1 MDDDV
6 AANANQS
13 LRVILKRNY
22 GLDSIR
28 RDNVAFV
35 DHETVAFSVGNL
47 VQFLRVKN
55 TTAKEEGE
63 ENFFMRSHRLRDIG
77 AIAVHP
83 ERTFLALCEGEMGFV
98 TEKKEEEEGEGKGEG
113 ECARVDVYAYPSL
126 ELKKSLRGG
135 AKSKYALAKFSPDGT
150 MLATVSSTPDY
161 LLTIWDWE
169 NESSILR
176 CKAFSQEVFGL
187 SFSPNVY
194 GQLTTWGTGHV
205 RFWKMADTFTGLK
218 LHGSLGKFG
227 AEPLSD
233 ICATCESDDGKITLS
248 GTTSGAILAW
258 SGGLIETKFCIDE
271 EITCHDGAIN
281 SMHLR
286 RIIVQH
292 NQQEQQEQKKRL
304 QLVTTGEDGYVRA
317 WDVDEILSIVQ
328 TPEIP
333 FLQKI
338 KPIFGYHLGDNV
350 NCKNAIVSDDNS
362 NSKLVVQNACGS
374 LLELDLSDGT
384 SQEIFEA
391 HSGAIAGC
399 DVSFVSPH
407 FFTTG
412 DDRTVRCYDY
422 SQCKLLFTSR
432 FQARG
437 TILKVFPKAVD
448 TSSRLVLVGF
458 SDGVVRVLL
467 RSEASF
473 IVLESLKP
481 HTDAIVSIDWNVE
494 GSKFATASKDKTIFL
509 FDVEAK
515 GKLAPIGFV
524 RLDKVPKHIEYNK
537 SKSTDDKNA
546 IDVYFQKKGDGV
558 VRLLSTKLPKNIT
571 DTFELEACIVS
582 NVENT
587 SIEEVSCSQTSHS
600 GRFLVQGYMNGSIL
614 LSVLNQNRSEEKRNE
629 EEAATVA
636 NKEVWIEKKAH
647 VSKITGVA
655 ITYEDQYL
663 VSVSEDGSLLLFE
676 LKSKFGSFEV
686 PEVLDENYLD
696 YGKPI
701 PEDIEI
707 DEFPSLEQAK
717 RLSRESQISS
727 DAEKTRKRTLEKLN
741 LLRKDF
747 KSLVRA
753 NNKLGSV
760 DRLPESAFEVDS
772 DLLGITEKKTGV
784 DIERAEREMAWRLER
799 AEIILE
805 RLEKRYRDD
814 IEANCEEL
822 HARLDSNIDV
832 EARSQCTF
840 SCESFSLKKED
851 CGEEIEDEDQ
861 DFHERGKLP
870 PGDASIISDE
880 TSTITSNVEAPR
892 VSEIY
897 EENNREK
904 SDLTSQEIRRI
915 ERKKRSEE
923 MAAFELTRPIDASE
937 TNIEEDLE
945 IIEARNC
952 ISDFPLKSDPLATIV
967 KEKRA
972 NVELKDDA
980 LTRVNAKIRE
990 IKIAFNAEFQAL
1002 KDESAT
1008 LGNDNYNCK
1017 LRKLCL
1023 SKATAAQKC
1032 KSLELQRFILE
1043 RELEIIQKKH
1053 DAGDIASDKKLYAAE
1068 ENVRAKKAMVKK
1080 YSNRYKERETISIH
1094 ADNAL
1099 QNLMK
1104 VYENSLPPGAPRAK
1118 LFKVFMRD
1126 IESEIEEK
1134 CPTGCEEEVYER
1146 VLQLRSKRRELEGAK
1161 VEAMK
1166 ESEKAK
1172 TFLEEKVKETEVAVA
1187 ALKDTTVE
1195 KEAFEK
1201 KKQADLN
1208 EIEIYVTLKAHEILH
1223 FDADSTDTVSTVKL
1237 GSAENGLVFA
1247 NSAIEKLKLEIEH
1260 LNGEISSLK
1269 KSQQELKKQF
1279 AALEI
1284 ERKEEEVK
1292 ERDLEAKEIDVQMR
1306 KFGQIVDLDALD
1318 AMAREERGGE
1328 ELKIKLRAQETY
1340 HAKEAAEWRKAIQQ
1354 SNDEYTALIEQHTS
1368 LLQKIAA
1375 SKRALLTQKRGGV
1388 VTSNS
1393 N

>member
-6 AANANQS
+6 AANATSHS
-13 LRVILKRNY
+13 LRVDLKRNY
-22 GLDSIR
+22 GLNSVR

-35 DHETVAFSVGNL
+35 DHETIAFSVGNL

-55 TTAKEEGE
+55 TTAKEEE
-63 ENFFMRSHRLRDIG
+63 ENFFMRSRRLREIG

-83 ERTFLALCEGEMGFV
+83 ERTFVALCEGEIGCV
-98 TEKKEEEEGEGKGEG
+98 NERREEEEED

-126 ELKKSLRGG
+126 VLKKTLRGG

-150 MLATVSSTPDY
+150 MLATVSSAPDY

-187 SFSPNVY
+187 SFSLTVY

-233 ICATCESDDGKITLS
+233 VCATCESGDGKITLS
-248 GTTSGAILAW
+248 GTGSGAILAW

-286 RIIVQH
+286 RVMMRDEMR
-292 NQQEQQEQKKRL
+292 EQQQRV
-304 QLVTTGEDGYVRA
+304 QLITAGEDGYVRA
-317 WDVDEILSIVQ
+317 WDADEIWTIVE
-328 TPEIP
+328 TPETP
-333 FLQKI
+333 FVQKI
-338 KPIFGYHLGDNV
+338 KPIFEYYLGDTV
-350 NCKNAIVSDDNS
+350 SCKNLIVSDDS
-362 NSKLVVQNACGS
+362 NNNKLVVQNACGS
-374 LLELDLSDGT
+374 LLELDLADGT

-412 DDRTVRCYDY
+412 DDKTVRCYDY

-437 TILKVFPKAVD
+437 TVLKVFPKVVD

-473 IVLESLKP
+473 IVLESVKP
-481 HTDAIVSIDWNVE
+481 HTDAIVSIDWNSE

-509 FDVEAK
+509 FTVEAK

-524 RLDKVPKHIEYNK
+524 RLDKVPKHIEYDK
-537 SKSTDDKNA
+537 SKSTADKNV
-546 IDVYFQKKGDGV
+546 IDIYFQKKGDKV
-558 VRLLSTKLPKNIT
+558 ARLLSTNLPKIST
-571 DTFELEACIVS
+571 DTFELEACFVS
-582 NVENT
+582 IENT
-587 SIEEVSCSQTSHS
+587 SVEEVCCSQTSHS
-600 GRFLVQGYMNGSIL
+600 GRFLVQGFVNGSVSLRI
-614 LSVLNQNRSEEKRNE
+614 LNQNRSEEKEGE
-629 EEAATVA
+629 EEADFAY
-636 NKEVWIEKKAH
+636 EEQVWVEKKVH

-655 ITYEDQYL
+655 VTYDDQYL
-663 VSVSEDGSLLLFE
+663 VSASEDGSLLLFE
-676 LKSKFGSFEV
+676 LKSKFGSYKV
-686 PEVLDENYLD
+686 PEGLRESNLD
-696 YGKPI
+696 YGKAI
-701 PEDIEI
+701 AEDIEI
-707 DEFPSLEQAK
+707 DEFPSMEQAK
-717 RLSRESQISS
+717 TLARESQISN

-741 LLRKDF
+741 ELRKEF
-747 KSLVRA
+747 KSLIEA
-753 NNKLGSV
+753 NKKLKSV
-760 DRLPESAFEVDS
+760 DILPESAFEVDV
-772 DLLGITEKKTGV
+772 DLLEIMKKKTAV
-784 DIERAEREMAWRLER
+784 DVERGEREMACRLER

-805 RLEKRYRDD
+805 RLKKRYRDD
-814 IEANCEEL
+814 VEACCEEL
-822 HARLDSNIDV
+822 HAHFEANIDD
-832 EARSQCTF
+832 EATSRYEF
-840 SCESFSLKKED
+840 SCESFSLMKED
-851 CGEEIEDEDQ
+851 SSEEDEDEDQ
-861 DFHERGKLP
+861 DFDERAVLP
-870 PGDASIISDE
+870 AGDASIISDE

-892 VSEIY
+892 VSDIY
-897 EENNREK
+897 EEISREK

-915 ERKKRSEE
+915 ERQKRSEE
-923 MAAFELTRPIDASE
+923 MAAFELARPIDESE
-937 TNIEEDLE
+937 TNIEDDLE
-945 IIEARNC
+945 IIEARNR

-990 IKIAFNAEFQAL
+990 IKVAFNAEFQAL

-1008 LGNDNYNCK
+1008 LPNDEYNDK

-1023 SKATAAQKC
+1023 SKAIAARKC

-1043 RELEIIQKKH
+1043 RELEIIEKKH
-1053 DAGDIASDKKLYAAE
+1053 DAGDIAWEKKLYAAE
-1068 ENVRAKKAMVKK
+1068 ENMRAKKASVKK
-1080 YSNRYKERETISIH
+1080 YTKRYKERETNLIH

-1126 IESEIEEK
+1126 IEDGIEEK
-1134 CPTGCEEEVYER
+1134 CPTGCEEDVYER
-1146 VLQLRSKRRELEGAK
+1146 VVQLRTKRRELEAAK
-1161 VEAMK
+1161 VDAMN

-1172 TFLEEKVKETEVAVA
+1172 TFLEEKVKEMEVAVA
-1187 ALKDTTVE
+1187 ALKDTTAD
-1195 KEAFEK
+1195 KEVFEK

-1208 EIEIYVTLKAHEILH
+1208 QIEIYITLKAHEILH
-1223 FDADSTDTVSTVKL
+1223 FDADSTDSVSSVKL

-1318 AMAREERGGE
+1318 TMAREARGGE

-1340 HAKEAAEWRKAIQQ
+1340 HAKEAAEWRKSIQQ
-1354 SNDEYTALIEQHTS
+1354 SNDEYTALIEQHTL

-1375 SKRALLTQKRGGV
+1375 SKRALLTKKRGAV
-1388 VTSNS
+1388 AS
-1393 N
+1393 